1 MRRMLVGIWVLEF
14 LTLTA
19 RAGQTGAAQ
28 DPVANKTNLPYKE
41 EFFPVEKDVKLQ
53 VLDWGGTGRAMILLA
68 ALGFDAHEW
77 DSFAPK
83 LVPKYH
89 VYAITRRGFGT
100 SSAPKPNCENYAA
113 DRFGG

>member
-1 MRRMLVGIWVLEF
+1 MRRMLVWIWVLKV

-19 RAGQTGAAQ
+19 QAGQTGAAQ
-28 DPVANKTNLPYKE
+28 DPVANETHLPYKE

-53 VLDWGGTGRAMILLA
+53 VLDRGGTGRAMILLA

-83 LVPKYH
+83 LAPKYH
-89 VYAITRRGFGT
+89 VYPITRHGFGMNC
-100 SSAPKPNCENYAA
+100 KPRE
-113 DRFGG
+113 RI